1 LPVSD
6 KRREGVA
13 CPTPEFVDGDLV
25 VNNGTRKNARAWTAW
40 AFLAPALILL
50 GIFVMWPLI
59 RAGWWSF
66 SNADLLAPEQS
77 RWIGTANYSDLLGDP
92 RFRRAFA
99 NTALFA
105 LMVVPLQTVLA
116 FLLALWVNRPERPWR
131 WLRAVFFVPV
141 IVSMP
146 VLAVLWTMLYQPA
159 QGTETGL
166 INAMVGWLGVSPQA
180 WLRDPHLALAA
191 LAAMSVWQGVGFQMM
206 VFVAGLQDVSREL
219 LEAARIDGASA
230 VQRVRHVVIPGMRN
244 TIVFVVT
251 VTTILAFR
259 VFVQPYLMTR
269 GGPGN
274 ATLSVVQSIYEMT
287 FLSQDLGRACA
298 AALLFLVLVA
308 ALTLIQRRWT
318 REERA

>member
-1 LPVSD
+1 MTQP
-6 KRREGVA
+6 
-13 CPTPEFVDGDLV
+13 
-25 VNNGTRKNARAWTAW
+25 TRKKAGGWTAW
-40 AFLAPALILL
+40 SFLAPALVLL
-50 GIFVMWPLI
+50 SIFVVWPI
-59 RAGWWSF
+59 MRGAWWSF
-66 SNADLLAPEQS
+66 TNADLLMPEQS
-77 RWIGTANYSDLLGDP
+77 RWVGWRNYSDLLIDP

-105 LMVVPLQTVLA
+105 LMVVPVQTVIA
-116 FLLALWVNRPERPWR
+116 FLLALWVNRPEEPWR

-166 INAMVGWLGVSPQA
+166 INAMIGWLGLPPQA
-180 WLRDPHLALAA
+180 WLGNPYLALPA
-191 LAAMSVWQGVGFQMM
+191 LAAMSVWQGVGFQML

-219 LEAARIDGASA
+219 LDAARIDGASA
-230 VQRVRHVVIPGMRN
+230 VQRVFHVVIPGMRN

-274 ATLSVVQSIYEMT
+274 STLSVVQSIYDMT
-287 FLSQDLGRACA
+287 FSSQDLGRACA
-298 AALLFLVLVA
+298 ATFLFLILVGL
-308 ALTLIQRRWT
+308 LTILQRRSSK
-318 REERA
+318 EERA